1 MTTRNDFANPFR
13 RALAG
18 KKVLTGIWSMLNST
32 NAIEGLGWAGF
43 DWLVIDAEH
52 SPVSLHDAMAHLRAL
67 GATPTIPVV
76 RLPWNDNVLIKHY
89 LDIGAQTIM
98 LPLIQNAREAQAA
111 VRAMRYPPGGMRG
124 FAAMHRASRYGHIPQ
139 YVERAEETLFMIVQ
153 VETVEA
159 LDRLDEIASVEGVD
173 AVFFGPGDLSA
184 SMGLLGKP
192 GQTEVFDRIVEASK
206 TVQRLG
212 KSTGVLAPSIGHAK
226 SYCSAGVNF
235 VSVATDCALL
245 FRNADA
251 LAADFAAFTAAAT

>member
-1 MTTRNDFANPFR
+1 MTIQDNFENPFR
-13 RALAG
+13 KALA
-18 KKVLTGIWSMLNST
+18 KKEVLTGIWSMLNST
-32 NAIEGLGWAGF
+32 NVIEGLGWAGF

-67 GATPTIPVV
+67 SATPTIPVV

-98 LPLIQNAREAQAA
+98 LPLVQNAKEAQAA
-111 VRAMRYPPGGMRG
+111 VSAMRYPPGGMRG
-124 FAAMHRASRYGHIPQ
+124 FAAMHRASRYGHLPR
-139 YVERAEETLFMIVQ
+139 YVERAEETLFAIVQ

-159 LDRLDEIASVEGVD
+159 LERLDEIASVDGVD

-192 GQTEVFDRIVEASK
+192 DQAEVFDRIVEASR
-206 TVQRLG
+206 TVQKLG
-212 KSTGVLAPSIGHAK
+212 KSTGVLAPNTDHARR
-226 SYCSAGVNF
+226 YCGAGVNF

-251 LAADFAAFTAAAT
+251 LAADFAAITAPAK

>member
-67 GATPTIPVV
+67 SATPTIPVV

-212 KSTGVLAPSIGHAK
+212 KSTGVLAPNIDHAK

>member
-1 MTTRNDFANPFR
+1 MTTRNDFENPFR

-67 GATPTIPVV
+67 SATPTIPVV

-89 LDIGAQTIM
+89 LDVGAQTIM

-124 FAAMHRASRYGHIPQ
+124 FAAMHRASRYGHLPQ

-159 LDRLDEIASVEGVD
+159 LDRLEEIASVEGVD

-212 KSTGVLAPSIGHAK
+212 KSTGVLAPNIDHAK

-251 LAADFAAFTAAAT
+251 LAADFSAFTAAT